1 MKKLFPKR
9 KPLTEKEVNELRRRY
24 KKFCEEN
31 NNKLYNIGTDGF
43 VEGSL
48 DNLKQ

>member
-1 MKKLFPKR
+1 MKKLFPNRR
-9 KPLTEKEVNELRRRY
+9 KLTEEEVNDLRRRY
-24 KKFCEEN
+24 KKYCEEN
-31 NNKLYNIGTDGF
+31 NTDGF

>member
-9 KPLTEKEVNELRRRY
+9 KPLTEKEVNELRIRY
-24 KKFCEEN
+24 KKFCKEN
-31 NNKLYNIGTDGF
+31 NTDGF